1 MRIAK
6 IAWMVVTIIG
16 PLANAQSVSHQA
28 SRAELDAKYRLAIQS
43 AIEAQFIRPDN
54 LPNVA
59 CTVHITQA
67 PGGYVTRAIV
77 DGSCPY
83 DEAGKRALWGA
94 VMRAVPLP
102 YQGYEAIFA
111 PTMDIQVVPR

>member
-1 MRIAK
+1 MRITK
-6 IAWMVVTIIG
+6 IAMMVVTVIS
-16 PLANAQSVSHQA
+16 PMANAQSA
-28 SRAELDAKYRLAIQS
+28 SYRARRAELDAKYRLAIQS

-54 LPNVA
+54 LPDVA
-59 CTVHITQA
+59 CTVHIAQA

-83 DEAGKRALWGA
+83 NEAGKRALWGA

-102 YQGYEAIFA
+102 YQGFEAIFV

>member
-1 MRIAK
+1 
-6 IAWMVVTIIG
+6 MVTC
-16 PLANAQSVSHQA
+16 PLANAQSASPPE
-28 SRAELDAKYRLAIQS
+28 SRAEIDAKYRLAIES
-43 AIEAQFIRPDN
+43 AIEAQFLRPGD

-67 PGGYVTRAIV
+67 PGGYVTRAVV

-102 YQGYEAIFA
+102 YQGFEAVFV
-111 PTMDIQVVPR
+111 PSMDIQVVPR